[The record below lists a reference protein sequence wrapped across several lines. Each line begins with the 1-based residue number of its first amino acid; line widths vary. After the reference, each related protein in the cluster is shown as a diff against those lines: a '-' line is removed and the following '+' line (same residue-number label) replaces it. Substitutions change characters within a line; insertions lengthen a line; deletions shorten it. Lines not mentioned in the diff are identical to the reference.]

1 MSTESLSDSFL
12 NVTRLFVSV
21 QEKTTF
27 LFEEGSP
34 VLQINVGVERT
45 ELAKASFTQEE
56 VRFSKLSP

>member
-1 MSTESLSDSFL
+1 MSTESPSDSFL

-34 VLQINVGVERT
+34 AMQTNVGVERT
-45 ELAKASFTQEE
+45 ELANASFTQKE